1 MSRQTV
7 SAGKVDMVRDSFNI
21 CFYYYLHIVL
31 LNRLLMN
38 MVMNNLDSSFA
49 LLNKASEAT
58 TSGGISDLSL
68 SFKMYLPVN
77 TT

>member
-1 MSRQTV
+1 MSWQTV
-7 SAGKVDMVRDSFNI
+7 SAGKVDMVKASFNI

-49 LLNKASEAT
+49 LLNKALEA

-77 TT
+77 TI

>member
-1 MSRQTV
+1 
-7 SAGKVDMVRDSFNI
+7 MVKASFNI
-21 CFYYYLHIVL
+21 CFYYYLHTVL

-49 LLNKASEAT
+49 LLNKASDS

-68 SFKMYLPVN
+68 SLKLFLPVN
-77 TT
+77 IS